1 MTDQKLID
9 LPEIRLPRDLAWRVK
24 FIQAVEEH
32 MRHLGVDGHFQAPR
46 FFGYYF
52 CGAHPV
58 VLARHWK
65 VTLDAAP
72 LLTRLRHI
80 LEGLTDDKFSIVT
93 KSAQSAPDFLLVH
106 DRHDGSCW
114 LWNFAEG
121 QRFVEAHEP
130 VANQGVPDDEAVEGE
145 EDSGRKLMGP

>member
-1 MTDQKLID
+1 MTDQKIID

-32 MRHLGVDGHFQAPR
+32 MRHLGVEGHFQPPR
-46 FFGYYF
+46 FFGYFF
-52 CGAHPV
+52 CGRHPV

-72 LLTRLRHI
+72 LLWRLRHI
-80 LEGLTDDKFSIVT
+80 LEGLTDGKFNIVA
-93 KSAQSAPDFLLVH
+93 KSEEEAPAYLLIH

-114 LWNFAEG
+114 LWNFVEG
-121 QRFVEAHEP
+121 RRFVEAHEP
-130 VANQGVPDDEAVEGE
+130 VNPHTEAQNETVEGE
-145 EDSGRKLMGP
+145 EDNGRRLTGS